1 MKRMIFAAI
10 VITLLAAQTV
20 SAHPP
25 SNIQLSYDKYTKTLK
40 IKISHA
46 VTDPRSHY
54 IKDVTVAINGDIALT
69 HTLKMQDTDTSQFL
83 QYSLPDAKSRDRI
96 RVQAHCSSFGKRLKE
111 MTIK

>member
-1 MKRMIFAAI
+1 MKRTIFAMI
-10 VITLLAAQTV
+10 VIVLLTAQTV

-25 SNIQLSYDKYTKTLK
+25 TNVHLSYDKYTKMLK

-54 IKDVTVAINGDIALT
+54 IEEVTVAVNGDIVLR
-69 HTLKMQDTDTSQFL
+69 HTLKMQDTDSSQFL
-83 QYSLPDAKSRDRI
+83 QYTLPDVKPRDRI
-96 RVQAHCSSFGKRLKE
+96 RVHAHCSSFGKKFKE